1 THLRTVVLAAFAA
14 VFAVLRGRLG
24 VFVVLGVVFV
34 GTGVPVLLRCR
45 VLLGRPRGVIG
56 RRIRVAG
63 LGASGHK
70 GDGQQTDEREE
81 NARGQARRN
90 TPRGRVGGGRG
101 GHREPVVVRGA
112 GRQVES
118 ECGRGSSAAQMPM
131 PAPLRRSYSS
141 ASPA

>member
-1 THLRTVVLAAFAA
+1 PKTGYDPDLFKWRSDADHIVAGVAAVVVGVRTPFEQVRVVTGLRRPALDGEFVEHRQRCARRRAARPTHLRTVVLAAFAA

-63 LGASGHK
+63 LGAS
-70 GDGQQTDEREE
+70 
-81 NARGQARRN
+81 
-90 TPRGRVGGGRG
+90 
-101 GHREPVVVRGA
+101 
-112 GRQVES
+112 
-118 ECGRGSSAAQMPM
+118 
-131 PAPLRRSYSS
+131 
-141 ASPA
+141 